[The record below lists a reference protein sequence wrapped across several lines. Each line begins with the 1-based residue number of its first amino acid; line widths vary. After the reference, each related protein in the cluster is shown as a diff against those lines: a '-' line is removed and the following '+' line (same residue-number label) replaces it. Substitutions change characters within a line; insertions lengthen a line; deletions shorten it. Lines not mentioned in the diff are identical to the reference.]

1 MSRRG
6 TSRTA
11 VAAVLTALLLSA
23 CGSGS
28 EGDGTDEKATDATG
42 RSAEKLVEAV
52 NKAMGATS
60 FHGKGSSTAFE
71 GGEQEMWSD
80 PKVGLRIQVSA
91 PELKTTDM
99 YCAKGTLYSSTALMA
114 AQLAQKGQKVQV
126 PANLSDKYVETSAG
140 GSCNR
145 LYEIFPGATLDEKLN
160 DEVEGTPTTAL
171 VAESQ
176 GNKDVYQI
184 ASKGSPRVLRM
195 DSEHGGRKSTTR
207 YDSFGED
214 LDITMPADD
223 VVMSMKDFSDA
234 VK

>member
-6 TSRTA
+6 ISRTA
-11 VAAVLTALLLSA
+11 LAAVLTALVLA
-23 CGSGS
+23 GCGSGS
-28 EGDGTDEKATDATG
+28 EEDNTDEKATDTTG
-42 RSAEKLVEAV
+42 RSAEELVKAV

-71 GGEQEMWSD
+71 GGKQEMWSD

-99 YCAKGTLYSSTALMA
+99 YCSKGTLYSSTSLMA

-126 PANLSDKYVETSAG
+126 PEELADRYVETSAG

-145 LYEIFPGATLDEKLN
+145 LYEIFPGATLDKKLD
-160 DEVEGTPTTAL
+160 DEVEGKPTTAL

-184 ASKGSPRVLRM
+184 AAQGKPLMLRM
-195 DSEHGGRKSTTR
+195 DSEHGGRESTTR
-207 YDSFGED
+207 YGSFGED
-214 LDITMPADD
+214 LDITLPSKDL
-223 VVMSMKDFSDA
+223 VMSVKDFRDA